1 MVSPVTPSLTRDK
14 KAPEVPDVSP
24 MEAVQNQK
32 GCGLA
37 TCLPCEG
44 GDGYVMLIPDPLSV
58 EIKGRAS
65 DFSLFCRTFCDGLEK
80 IVVCRLWTSSWKLSV
95 LVLIEGEVTGH
106 YISFNYVH
114 VFHTHLYYPF
124 KCIYIG
130 RMRLYYIIT
139 FIFESRKAYP
149 FLFSLLWKFVDL
161 SYRPNL
167 NPVSSVF
174 WKMIWSIP
182 ALLE

>member
-24 MEAVQNQK
+24 TEAVQNQK

-80 IVVCRLWTSSWKLSV
+80 IVVCRL
-95 LVLIEGEVTGH
+95 
-106 YISFNYVH
+106 
-114 VFHTHLYYPF
+114 
-124 KCIYIG
+124 
-130 RMRLYYIIT
+130 
-139 FIFESRKAYP
+139 
-149 FLFSLLWKFVDL
+149 
-161 SYRPNL
+161 
-167 NPVSSVF
+167 
-174 WKMIWSIP
+174 
-182 ALLE
+182 